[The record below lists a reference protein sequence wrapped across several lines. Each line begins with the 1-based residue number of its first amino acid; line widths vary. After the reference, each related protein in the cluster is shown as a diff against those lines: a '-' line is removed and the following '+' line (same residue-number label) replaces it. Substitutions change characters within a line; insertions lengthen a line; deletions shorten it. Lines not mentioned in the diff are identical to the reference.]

1 MAEKEVALILNV
13 NGAKAIKTVGEL
25 KKGIADTRKELENT
39 EIGSKRFDELSEAV
53 KQAEGRLSELNAQS
67 TFLRD
72 MPGPIGMVAK
82 GFHDMKTAVLTG
94 VKALGTLRGAIAAT
108 GIGLLLTAFASLQ
121 AYFTRTEEGAQKLRV
136 VMGFLGAAVDKVAD
150 VFVGIGESM
159 VNAFENP
166 QDALQ
171 SLADAIRDNIS
182 NRIEGLI
189 ELFPKLGEAINL
201 ALSGEFSA
209 AGKVATDALAK
220 TTLGVEDFT
229 DKVGDATKRVV
240 DFAKE
245 VGETAVAGAELEDAL
260 NKVLVKERE
269 LRVERAEANATIA
282 EQRNLAKDLNLS
294 LEERI
299 AALTMANEMEQE
311 LLVRELE
318 NERERLRIMEEKAAL
333 AKSDEDTLNAIADQ
347 QVRVANIEEQ
357 SLNKRREL
365 QEQLTTLRRQE
376 EAEAKAAAEA
386 KEQEEK
392 ERSERDAE
400 LRRQLR
406 DAEIANI
413 EDERQQ
419 ELERAEEDFQRKLEQ
434 IEGESEIETQLRAE
448 LEERKRQ
455 TLQDINA
462 KYDKA
467 EVENKKKLDAEILK
481 SEQEVANA
489 RISAATSVAGALGQ
503 IAQAIEG
510 ESKAAVAAR
519 KVLALAEIG
528 INLAVSIATAVAGAT
543 QAAAA
548 GGPAAPFL
556 QVAYIATMIGS
567 VVAGIAGAYKALS
580 SAGGP
585 SVSTP
590 SVSAPSAPTV
600 NPVTTNTTELGNT
613 DQANL
618 APIQAY
624 VVETELTG
632 TQQNVN
638 QIESQATFGG

>member
-510 ESKAAVAAR
+510 ESNAAVAAR

>member
-53 KQAEGRLSELNAQS
+53 KQAEGRMQDLNAKS

-82 GFHDMKTAVLTG
+82 GFHDVKNGVLQG

-121 AYFTRTEEGAQKLRV
+121 AYFARTEEGAQKLRV
-136 VMGFLGAAVDKVAD
+136 IMAFLGAAVDKVAD
-150 VFVGIGESM
+150 VFVKIGENM

-166 QDALQ
+166 ME
-171 SLADAIRDNIS
+171 SLESFADAIRDNIT
-182 NRIEGLI
+182 NRLVGLVEFI
-189 ELFPKLGEAINL
+189 PKVGEAIEL
-201 ALSGEFSA
+201 ALSGKFGEA
-209 AGKVATDALAK
+209 AKVGTDAVAK
-220 TTLGVEDFT
+220 VTLGVEDFT
-229 DKVGDATKRVV
+229 DKVEEATESITEFAV
-240 DFAKE
+240 D
-245 VGETAVAGAELEDAL
+245 VSNTAIEGANLENAL
-260 NKVLVKERE
+260 NKVLMKERE

-299 AALTMANEMEQE
+299 AALTNANMMEQE
-311 LLVRELE
+311 LLARELE
-318 NERERLRIMEEKAAL
+318 NEGERLRIMEAKAEL

-347 QVRVANIEEQ
+347 QVKVANIEEQ

-365 QEQLTTLRRQE
+365 QEQLTTLRNMAAAE
-376 EAEAKAAAEA
+376 EKAAAEK
-386 KEQEEK
+386 KEQEDK
-392 ERSERDAE
+392 ERTEREAE

-406 DAEIANI
+406 DAQIANI

-419 ELERAEEDFQRKLEQ
+419 EIERAEEDFERKLEQ
-434 IEGESEIETQLRAE
+434 IIGETE
-448 LEERKRQ
+448 LEDELRLALKEQSRQ
-455 TLQDINA
+455 KLLEIDE
-462 KYDKA
+462 KYDKI
-467 EVENKKKLDAEILK
+467 EIDKKKKADADIVK
-481 SEQEVANA
+481 SEKELAQA
-489 RISAATSVAGALGQ
+489 RVSAAMSVAGALGQ
-503 IAQAIEG
+503 IAAAIEG

-528 INLAVSIATAVAGAT
+528 INLAVAIAGAVKT
-543 QAAAA
+543 ATTGSSNPWEMIAAIAA
-548 GGPAAPFL
+548 G
-556 QVAYIATMIGS
+556 IGA
-567 VVAGIAGAYKALS
+567 VVAGIAGAYKVLS
-580 SAGGP
+580 ETGGGGVGSAPNVTAP
-585 SVSTP
+585 SVPT
-590 SVSAPSAPTV
+590 APTV
-600 NPVTTNTTELGNT
+600 NPVTTNTTELGGT
-613 DQANL
+613 DEANL

-638 QIESQATFGG
+638 QIESQATFGS